1 MNASLENCKRLFKLS
16 GWEDTDKWLIVN
28 EFGESSP
35 INSKAIHNKSYPAY
49 TAGYLLRKLPDRIQD
64 DNGNYFAL
72 MGFPNGINPW
82 FAYKGGLDGKD
93 ARWPIDRGIPF
104 YKRVF
109 QADTP
114 EDALCL
120 LSIRLIEEGVLKP

>member
-1 MNASLENCKRLFKLS
+1 MTASLENCKRLFKLS

-49 TAGYLLRKLPDRIQD
+49 SAGYLLRKITEAILNADLYDFELYWYRSWKAMMRDAD
-64 DNGNYFAL
+64 DKEIAKAAG
-72 MGFPNGINPW
+72 
-82 FAYKGGLDGKD
+82 
-93 ARWPIDRGIPF
+93 
-104 YKRVF
+104 
-109 QADTP
+109 TP